1 MKFGEILM
9 CYMTNISNIF
19 LVPCRRLDTSARPFY
34 DFIKILKQRDLAIF
48 NSGHLQSLIVSYSAF
63 QKNVTLES
71 WHNWLL
77 SNQRRLL
84 NCKGPGTLC
93 QSPKLF
99 KKFLKI
105 IVLVYIYQLAM
116 FGNLMSCG
124 SKNIL
129 KNAPCLVY

>member
-1 MKFGEILM
+1 MKFGEILV
-9 CYMTNISNIF
+9 CYMANISNIF

-34 DFIKILKQRDLAIF
+34 DFIKILIQRDLDIF

-93 QSPKLF
+93 QSSKLF

-105 IVLVYIYQLAM
+105 IALVYIYQLAM